1 MGSISLRKMGESR
14 KSYLFYYFRRLGERG
29 GGRSHPF
36 RSSYFPISPLWQ
48 ESKATVNPA
57 AVSRML
63 SVTSRP
69 ALGWKDGAFAVGLGM
84 GVGPLSK
91 GGRRGGKF
99 LGRIG
104 GENWGKGVLVG
115 VGGNLIKGRGKSW
128 LMRMGGE
135 VTGRGQTQFCGGGK
149 KKEFPQTTGK

>member
-1 MGSISLRKMGESR
+1 MGESR
-14 KSYLFYYFRRLGERG
+14 KSYLFYYFRLGERG

-36 RSSYFPISPLWQ
+36 RSSYFPIFPLWQ

-69 ALGWKDGAFAVGLGM
+69 ALGWKDGACAVGLGM

-115 VGGNLIKGRGKSW
+115 VGGNLIKNGVNLG
-128 LMRMGGE
+128 
-135 VTGRGQTQFCGGGK
+135 
-149 KKEFPQTTGK
+149 

>member
-1 MGSISLRKMGESR
+1 MGSISLRKMGERR
-14 KSYLFYYFRRLGERG
+14 KKLSFLLLPFGGKGRGEKPPLSILLF
-29 GGRSHPF
+29 P
-36 RSSYFPISPLWQ
+36 YFPPLAEIQ
-48 ESKATVNPA
+48 SDSQ
-57 AVSRML
+57 SRRGFPGCCL
-63 SVTSRP
+63 SHRLLRWDRRMGV
-69 ALGWKDGAFAVGLGM
+69 LL

-91 GGRRGGKF
+91 GGRGGKF

-104 GENWGKGVLVG
+104 GENWRKGVLVG

-128 LMRMGGE
+128 LMRMRGE